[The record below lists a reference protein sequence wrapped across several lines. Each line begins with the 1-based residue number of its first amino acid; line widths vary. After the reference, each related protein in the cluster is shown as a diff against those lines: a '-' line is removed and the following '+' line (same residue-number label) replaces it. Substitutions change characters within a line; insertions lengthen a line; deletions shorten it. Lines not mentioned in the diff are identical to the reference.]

1 MAKGKIKVITDVPPK
16 NRQKGKKYEPTILE
30 IDADVYGNLGIHRPF
45 HLDDGQII
53 YAKHGWQVT
62 ENNSGQRQVT
72 WGTKA
77 ECVAY
82 CKEFNRIAATTG
94 VGVSGCIAPSWGVAT
109 GKLMRLI
116 DKPITRR
123 FGSSRRLRKLRNE
136 ESCKA

>member
-1 MAKGKIKVITDVPPK
+1 MTKGKIKVITDVPP
-16 NRQKGKKYEPTILE
+16 NRRQKGKKYEPTILE
-30 IDADVYGNLGIHRPF
+30 IDADVYGDLGIHRPF
-45 HLDDGQII
+45 HLDEGKII

-94 VGVSGCIAPSWGVAT
+94 VGGEWVHSPVLGRGYWKVNEAYRQAHNEAFRIVKAT
-109 GKLMRLI
+109 QKVT
-116 DKPITRR
+116 K
-123 FGSSRRLRKLRNE
+123 
-136 ESCKA
+136 